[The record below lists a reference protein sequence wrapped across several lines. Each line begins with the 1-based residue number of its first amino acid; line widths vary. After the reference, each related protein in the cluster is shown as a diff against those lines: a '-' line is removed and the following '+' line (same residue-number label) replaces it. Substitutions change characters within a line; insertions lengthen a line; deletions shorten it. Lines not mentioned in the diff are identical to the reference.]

1 MLDPHQPF
9 ESGNP
14 RLALLGWNAR
24 VETGLAGLAVGLRP
38 GRVIRV
44 ERGACVV
51 ALADDDHSARPTSGA
66 AVGDWVGVRR
76 DGDAVVVEAVAAR
89 WSQLARRDPEGR
101 TQVLAANVDLVLV
114 TAPADRLSVTRVE
127 RETAMAWGAGAE
139 PVVLL
144 TKGDLATPDQLGQ
157 LQRRLPGVEVIETS
171 VLTGAGTDRVRELL
185 RPDRTAVLLGP
196 SGAGK
201 SSLANLLLGAG
212 RFAVGDVRSG
222 DHRGRHTTT
231 SRHLVGVPGG
241 GVLID
246 TPGLRSLALTGEDGI
261 AAAFSDI
268 EELAVECRF
277 TDCRHEQ
284 EPGCAVQTAVDSGQ
298 LDADR
303 LAGYRKLRKESAYQA
318 RRDDPL
324 ARAEAER
331 VWKIRAK
338 ASRQLQRERG
348 RDRDR

>member
-1 MLDPHQPF
+1 VSDPRQPTK
-9 ESGNP
+9 P
-14 RLALLGWNAR
+14 CDTRLTHMGWNVR
-24 VETGLAGLAVGLRP
+24 VETGLADLAVGLHP

-51 ALADDDHSARPTSGA
+51 ALADGDRVAQPAVGA

-76 DGDAVVVEAVAAR
+76 RGDAIVIEAIVAR
-89 WSQLARRDPEGR
+89 WSQLIRRDPQGR
-101 TQVLAANVDLVLV
+101 TQVLAANVDRVLV
-114 TAPADRLSVTRVE
+114 AAPADWLSVARVE
-127 RETAMAWGAGAE
+127 RETVMAWEAGAE
-139 PVVLL
+139 PIVLL

-157 LQRRLPGVEVIETS
+157 LHRRLPGVEVIETS
-171 VLTGAGTDRVRELL
+171 VITGAGTERVRDLL
-185 RPDRTAVLLGP
+185 RPDLTAVLLGP

-201 SSLANLLLGAG
+201 SSLVNLLLGTD
-212 RFAVGDVRSG
+212 RLAVGDVRSG

-231 SRHLVGVPGG
+231 SRHLVTVPGG

-261 AAAFSDI
+261 AAAFFDI
-268 EELAVECRF
+268 EDLAVMCRF
-277 TDCRHEQ
+277 ADCRHEQ
-284 EPGCAVQTAVDSGQ
+284 EPGCAVQTAVDFGQ

-303 LAGYRKLRKESAYQA
+303 LASYHKLRRESAYQA

-338 ASRQLQRERG
+338 ASRRLQRER
-348 RDRDR
+348 DRDR

>member
-1 MLDPHQPF
+1 MPDPRQPF
-9 ESGNP
+9 EP
-14 RLALLGWNAR
+14 CDTRLAHLGWNVR
-24 VETGLAGLAVGLRP
+24 VETGLADLAAGLRP

-51 ALADDDHSARPTSGA
+51 ALADGDQLAQPAAGA
-66 AVGDWVGVRR
+66 AVGDWVGVRC
-76 DGDAVVVEAVAAR
+76 DGDAAIIEAIAAR
-89 WSQLARRDPEGR
+89 WSQLSRRDPEGR

-114 TAPADRLSVTRVE
+114 TAPADRLSVARVE
-127 RETAMAWGAGAE
+127 RETALAWEAGAE

-157 LQRRLPGVEVIETS
+157 LQRRLPGVDVIETS
-171 VLTGAGTDRVRELL
+171 IMTSAGTDQVRDLL

-201 SSLANLLLGAG
+201 SSLANLLLGTG
-212 RFAVGDVRSG
+212 WLAVGDVRSG

-231 SRHLVGVPGG
+231 SRHLFTVPGG

-246 TPGLRSLALTGEDGI
+246 TPGLRSLPLTGEDGI
-261 AAAFSDI
+261 AAAFFDI
-268 EELAVECRF
+268 EDLAVECRF

-303 LAGYRKLRKESAYQA
+303 LANYHKLRKESAYQA

-338 ASRQLQRERG
+338 ASRRLQRERG

>member
-1 MLDPHQPF
+1 MTDSRQPF
-9 ESGNP
+9 EPHDS
-14 RLALLGWNAR
+14 RLTELGWNVR
-24 VETGLAGLAVGLRP
+24 VETGLADLAVGLRP
-38 GRVIRV
+38 GRVVRV

-51 ALADDDHSARPTSGA
+51 ALADDDHSARPAAGT

-76 DGDAVVVEAVAAR
+76 DGDAAVVEAIAAR
-89 WSQLARRDPEGR
+89 WSQLVRRDPQGR
-101 TQVLAANVDLVLV
+101 PQVLAANVDLVLV
-114 TAPADRLSVTRVE
+114 TAPADRLSVARVE

-171 VLTGAGTDRVRELL
+171 VVTRAGTDRVRNLV

-201 SSLANLLLGAG
+201 SSLVNLLLGTG
-212 RFAVGDVRSG
+212 RLAVGDVRSG

-231 SRHLVGVPGG
+231 SRHLVTVPGG

-246 TPGLRSLALTGEDGI
+246 TPGLRSLALTGEDGV
-261 AAAFSDI
+261 AAAFVDV
-268 EELAVECRF
+268 EDLAVGCRF

-284 EPGCAVQTAVDSGQ
+284 EPGCAVQAAVGSGQ

-303 LAGYRKLRKESAYQA
+303 LASYHKLRKESAYQA

-331 VWKIRAK
+331 VWRIRAK
-338 ASRQLQRERG
+338 ASRRLQRERV
-348 RDRDR
+348 RDKDR

>member
-1 MLDPHQPF
+1 MPDPRQPI
-9 ESGNP
+9 NP
-14 RLALLGWNAR
+14 CDTRLAQLGWNVR
-24 VETGLAGLAVGLRP
+24 VETDLADLAVGLHP

-51 ALADDDHSARPTSGA
+51 ALADDDHVTQPAAGA

-76 DGDAVVVEAVAAR
+76 NGDATVIEAIAAR
-89 WSQLARRDPEGR
+89 WSQLTRRDAEGR

-114 TAPADRLSVTRVE
+114 TAPADRLSAARVE
-127 RETAMAWGAGAE
+127 RETVMAWEAGAE

-157 LQRRLPGVEVIETS
+157 LHRRLPGVDVIETS
-171 VLTGAGTDRVRELL
+171 VITRAGTDRVRDLL
-185 RPDRTAVLLGP
+185 RPDLTAVLLGP

-201 SSLANLLLGAG
+201 SSLANLLLGTG
-212 RFAVGDVRSG
+212 RLAVGDVRSG

-231 SRHLVGVPGG
+231 SRHLVAVPGG
-241 GVLID
+241 GALID

-261 AAAFSDI
+261 AAAFFDI
-268 EELAVECRF
+268 EDRAVECRF
-277 TDCRHEQ
+277 ADCRHEQ
-284 EPGCAVQTAVDSGQ
+284 EPGCAVRAAVDSGQ

-303 LAGYRKLRKESAYQA
+303 LASYHKLRKESAYQA

-338 ASRQLQRERG
+338 ASRRLQRER
-348 RDRDR
+348 DRDR